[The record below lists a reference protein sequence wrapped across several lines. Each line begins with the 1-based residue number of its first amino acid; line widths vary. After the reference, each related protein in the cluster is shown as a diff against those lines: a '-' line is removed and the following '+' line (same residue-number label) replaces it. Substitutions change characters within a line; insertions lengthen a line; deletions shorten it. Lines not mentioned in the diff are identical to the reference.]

1 MPIPTKVGIFAK
13 KMMIVVFLPH
23 RVCKAN
29 AESCTVSEPIPI
41 LHKYYQP
48 GDFIIGGII
57 PQILRPYNPLD
68 FCDHPH
74 HAMIDELIVLTKNY
88 QHTLALIFAVKEIN
102 ENQQILPN
110 FTLGFNIY
118 DSYYEAKWTYHSTME
133 LLSTQKRFIPN
144 YRCDIQ
150 NNLVAIIEGVDIDIS
165 LPIAIILSIYKVLQF
180 TYGSTAEMNNQR
192 EALPFF
198 RMVPN
203 EISQYKGILQLLLH
217 FRWIW
222 VGILAINDDNG
233 DRFVRRILA
242 GFPMNGI
249 CFAFIERIN
258 IPFLDDYI
266 TSFSEMIEIVDQIKK
281 SKANVL
287 VLYGETRSMI
297 YWRWMFRLFEVKGM
311 VWIFSAQIDLFS
323 LSYQREWDIQVING
337 ALSFTVK
344 SCKLP
349 RFQHFF
355 QSRKPSNS
363 KGDNFLL
370 AFWEQAFSCKFS
382 NSHTT
387 GGICKGEEK
396 LKDLPGTV
404 SEMFMMGYSYSIY
417 NAVYATAH
425 ALHVLQ
431 KSKSRYGSM
440 AIGQRWKLQDQPWQL
455 HHLLRSFSFNN
466 SAGDKI
472 SFDHNGELIVGFDI
486 INWVTLS
493 NQSFLKMKV
502 GKMNPKSTSEQEFSI
517 NDHAITWHY
526 TFNQT
531 LPLSVCNNNCQ
542 MGYSRKSLEGQPF
555 CCYDCNRCPEGKI
568 SNRKDMDDCFKCQED
583 EYANKEQ
590 YLCLSKVSTFLS
602 YEDPLGMSLVLSVTA
617 FAVITAVVLGIFVK
631 HHNTPIVK
639 ANNRDLTYTLLFSLL
654 LCFLCALLFIGQPTK
669 VTCPLRQMG
678 FGIIF
683 SVAVS
688 CMLAKTITVV
698 LAFMATKPGSSMRK
712 WMGKRLGSSIVLSCS
727 LIQTGICAIW
737 IITSP
742 PFPDVDLQ
750 SVTEYKILE
759 CNEGSLI
766 MFYCVL
772 GYMGFLA
779 IVSFTMAF
787 FARNLPDTFNE
798 AKFITFSMLVFC
810 CVWLSFIP
818 AYLSSK
824 GKYTVAVEV
833 FSILASSVGLLGCI
847 FFPKCFIILLKP
859 QLNNKDQ
866 LIRRIT

>member
-1 MPIPTKVGIFAK
+1 MLTHENLGIFAK
-13 KMMIVVFLPH
+13 KMIILALLSH
-23 RVCKAN
+23 TVCKAN
-29 AESCTVSEPIPI
+29 AKSCTVIEPIPI
-41 LHKYYQP
+41 LHKYYQS

-57 PQILRPYNPLD
+57 PQILRPYNPID
-68 FCDHPH
+68 YSDHPH

-102 ENQQILPN
+102 ENPQILPN

-118 DSYYEAKWTYHSTME
+118 DSYYEAKWTYHSAME

-150 NNLVAIIEGVDIDIS
+150 HNLVAIIEGLDIDVS
-165 LPIAIILSIYKVLQF
+165 LPIANILSIYKVPQF
-180 TYGSTAEMNNQR
+180 TYGSTAVMNNQR
-192 EALPFF
+192 ESLPFF

-203 EISQYKGILQLLLH
+203 ETLQYKGILQLLLH

-233 DRFVRRILA
+233 DRFVQRILA

-266 TSFSEMIEIVDQIKK
+266 SSISEMIGIVEKIKK

-287 VLYGETRSMI
+287 VLYGETRTMI
-297 YWRWMFRLFEVKGM
+297 YWRWMLRLFEVKGM
-311 VWIFSAQIDLFS
+311 VWIMSAQIDLFS
-323 LSYQREWDIQVING
+323 LPYQRDWDIQVING

-349 RFQHFF
+349 GFQHFF
-355 QSRKPSNS
+355 QNRKPSNS

-370 AFWEQAFSCKFS
+370 AFWEQAFFCKFS
-382 NSHTT
+382 HSHTA
-387 GGICKGEEK
+387 GDICMGEEK
-396 LKDLPGTV
+396 VENLPGTV
-404 SEMFMMGYSYSIY
+404 SEMFMMGPSYSIY
-417 NAVYATAH
+417 NAVYTMAH

-431 KSKSRYGSM
+431 KLKSRYGSM
-440 AIGQRWKLQDQPWQL
+440 AVEQRWKFQNQPWQF
-455 HHLLRSFSFNN
+455 HHLLRGFSFNN
-466 SAGDKI
+466 SGRNKI
-472 SFDHNGELIVGFDI
+472 SFDHNGELIVGFGI
-486 INWVTLS
+486 MNWVTFS
-493 NQSFLKMKV
+493 NQTFLKVKV
-502 GKMNPKSTSEQEFSI
+502 GKMNHMSTSEQEFSI
-517 NDHAITWHY
+517 NDHEITWHDI
-526 TFNQT
+526 FNQT
-531 LPLSVCNNNCQ
+531 LPLSICNSNCQ
-542 MGYSRKSLEGQPF
+542 MGYRRKSLEGKPF

-568 SNRKDMDDCFKCQED
+568 SNMKDMDDCFKCKED
-583 EYANKEQ
+583 QYANKEQ
-590 YLCLSKVSTFLS
+590 YLCLPKVITYLS
-602 YEDPLGMSLVLSVTA
+602 YGDPLGMSLVLSVTA
-617 FAVITAVVLGIFVK
+617 FAVLTALVLGIFMK

-639 ANNRDLTYTLLFSLL
+639 ANNQDLTYALLFSLL
-654 LCFLCALLFIGQPTK
+654 LCFLCCLLFIGQPTK
-669 VTCPLRQMG
+669 VTCPLRQMS

-712 WMGKRLGSSIVLSCS
+712 WMRKGLGSSIVLFCS

-737 IITSP
+737 LVTSP
-742 PFPDVDLQ
+742 PFSDVDIQ
-750 SVTEYKILE
+750 SEVEYIILE

-766 MFYCVL
+766 MFYSVL

-779 IVSFTMAF
+779 IVSFTIAF

-798 AKFITFSMLVFC
+798 VKFITFSMLVFC
-810 CVWLSFIP
+810 SVWLTFIP

-833 FSILASSVGLLGCI
+833 FSILASTVGLLGCI
-847 FFPKCFIILLKP
+847 FFPKCFIILWKP

-866 LIRRIT
+866 LIRKIT

>member
-1 MPIPTKVGIFAK
+1 
-13 KMMIVVFLPH
+13 
-23 RVCKAN
+23 
-29 AESCTVSEPIPI
+29 
-41 LHKYYQP
+41 
-48 GDFIIGGII
+48 
-57 PQILRPYNPLD
+57 
-68 FCDHPH
+68 
-74 HAMIDELIVLTKNY
+74 VLTKNY
-88 QHTLALIFAVKEIN
+88 QQTLALIFAVNEIN

-118 DSYYEAKWTYHSTME
+118 DSYYEAKWTYHSAME
-133 LLSTQKRFIPN
+133 LLSTQKRFTPN

-150 NNLVAIIEGVDIDIS
+150 NNLVAIIEGIDIDIS
-165 LPIAIILSIYKVLQF
+165 LPIATMLSIYKVPQF
-180 TYGSTAEMNNQR
+180 TYGSTAVRNNQR
-192 EALPFF
+192 ESLPFF

-203 EISQYKGILQLLLH
+203 EILQYKGIVQLLLH
-217 FRWIW
+217 FKWMW

-233 DRFVRRILA
+233 DRFVQRILA
-242 GFPMNGI
+242 GFPVNGI

-266 TSFSEMIEIVDQIKK
+266 TSVGEMIGIVDKIKK
-281 SKANVL
+281 SKTNVL

-297 YWRWMFRLFEVKGM
+297 YWRWMFQLFDIKGV
-311 VWIFSAQIDLFS
+311 VWIMSAQTDLFS
-323 LSYQREWDIQVING
+323 FSYQRDWDIQVING

-344 SCKLP
+344 SCKFP
-349 RFQHFF
+349 GFQHFW

-382 NSHTT
+382 NPHTT
-387 GGICKGEEK
+387 GGICTGEEK
-396 LKDLPGTV
+396 LEDLPGTV
-404 SEMFMMGYSYSIY
+404 SEMFMMGHSYSIY
-417 NAVYATAH
+417 NAGYAMAH
-425 ALHVLQ
+425 VLHGLQ

-440 AIGQRWKLQDQPWQL
+440 AIEQRWKLQDQPWQF

-486 INWVTLS
+486 INWITFS
-493 NQSFLKMKV
+493 NQSFLKVKV
-502 GKMNPKSTSEQEFSI
+502 GKMNPRSTSEQEFSI
-517 NDHAITWHY
+517 NCHAITWHD

-542 MGYSRKSLEGQPF
+542 MGYSRKSIEGKPF

-568 SNRKDMDDCFKCQED
+568 SNRKDMDYCFKCQED
-583 EYANKEQ
+583 KYANKEQ
-590 YLCLSKVSTFLS
+590 YLCLPKVSTFLS
-602 YEDPLGMSLVLSVTA
+602 YEDPLGMSLVLSVTV
-617 FAVITAVVLGIFVK
+617 FAVITALVLGIFMK
-631 HHNTPIVK
+631 YHNTPIVK
-639 ANNRDLTYTLLFSLL
+639 ANNRDLTYTLLISIL

-698 LAFMATKPGSSMRK
+698 LAFMTTKPGSNLRK

-727 LIQTGICAIW
+727 LIQTGICTLWTVI
-737 IITSP
+737 SP
-742 PFPDVDLQ
+742 PFPDVDMQ
-750 SVTEYKILE
+750 SMAEYMILE

-779 IVSFTMAF
+779 IVSFTVAF

-810 CVWLSFIP
+810 SVWLSFIP

-824 GKYTVAVEV
+824 GKYIVAVEV

-847 FFPKCFIILLKP
+847 FFPKCFIILLRP
-859 QLNNKDQ
+859 QLNNKEQ
-866 LIRRIT
+866 LVRRIT